1 MAESSSL
8 NRSKFQDP
16 LKREGKMWDTED
28 GEKDYEISP
37 KEDRHCDPK
46 LRAVV
51 DAHIGPSAGLD
62 ERGTLALAFSLEILV
77 TDRFRERKSHRL

>member
-1 MAESSSL
+1 M
-8 NRSKFQDP
+8 
-16 LKREGKMWDTED
+16 
-28 GEKDYEISP
+28 SP

-77 TDRFRERKSHRL
+77 TDRLRERKSHRL